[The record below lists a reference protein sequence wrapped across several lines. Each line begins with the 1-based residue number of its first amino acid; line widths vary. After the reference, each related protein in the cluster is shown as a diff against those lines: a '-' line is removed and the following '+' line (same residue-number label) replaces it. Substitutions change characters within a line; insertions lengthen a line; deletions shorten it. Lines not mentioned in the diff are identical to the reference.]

1 MNEFDE
7 NKAKLASQQNN
18 SPPGVGRQNLTRIDS
33 TWISHVLRRR
43 YDSALSEALPES
55 FVALL
60 DELDRKTKS
69 QN

>member
-7 NKAKLASQQNN
+7 NKAKLAPQQNN
-18 SPPGVGRQNLTRIDS
+18 DPIGDGRQNLTRLDS
-33 TWISHVLRRR
+33 TWISQVLRRR

-60 DELDRKTKS
+60 DELDRKTTTS
-69 QN
+69 